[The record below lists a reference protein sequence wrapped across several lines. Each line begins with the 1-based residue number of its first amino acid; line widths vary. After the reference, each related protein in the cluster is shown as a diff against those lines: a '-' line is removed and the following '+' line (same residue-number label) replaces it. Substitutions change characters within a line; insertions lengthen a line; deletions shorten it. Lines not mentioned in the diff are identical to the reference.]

1 MQVYVVFN
9 SEHKTQ
15 QVTDSFRQLQNIVVD
30 HALEELVFEVVVD
43 DSEVADVHVDTLPC
57 HSNATVRRTIPLN
70 TKFMQ
75 PLNVGDHWITVANML
90 STGSNEVQLYDSSYQ
105 TEMVKVAAVS
115 CVHK

>member
-57 HSNATVRRTIPLN
+57 HSNATVETYNTVEHKVHATFNRR
-70 TKFMQ
+70 
-75 PLNVGDHWITVANML
+75 
-90 STGSNEVQLYDSSYQ
+90 
-105 TEMVKVAAVS
+105 
-115 CVHK
+115 